1 VILIENYLSGFCQIV
16 YKGGGRIKRTKI
28 VPVRWVPDNFD
39 SDWDGVPN
47 YRDCEPFNPN
57 RQDVA
62 ENIKV
67 YPNATIG
74 EVRKNAKDLGKDF
87 PYGPRKNWKQ
97 YRKEDFAYNII
108 NGSVTAMYLPS
119 RKKPLKIMFEW
130 ISKKK
135 KWKLLTYRKGDR

>member
-1 VILIENYLSGFCQIV
+1 MKVGD
-16 YKGGGRIKRTKI
+16 RIKRTKI
-28 VPVRWVPDNFD
+28 VPVRWISENHD

-47 YRDCEPFNPN
+47 YMDCQPFNPR
-57 RQDVA
+57 RQDDD
-62 ENIKV
+62 IKV

-74 EVRKNAKDLGKDF
+74 EVRKNAKDLGKEF

-108 NGSVTAMYLPS
+108 NGGVTAMYLPS

-130 ISKKK
+130 NSKKK
-135 KWKLLTYRKGDR
+135 KWIPLTYREGDR